1 MPDDRSRT
9 QVLRSSGQGPA
20 PDNAVLVVIG
30 GPNLGRHYP
39 LSSPEYV
46 IGRIPEAHIQIDAD
60 SVSRR
65 HARVVRDGRD
75 WVVEDLGSTNG
86 TFVNAHKVERAH
98 LRDGDLIVVGGGIL
112 KFLTGSNVEALYHEE
127 IYRMTILDPLTG
139 LHNKRFFLEF
149 LDRELSRV
157 SRHSGT
163 LALVLF
169 DVDHFKRVNDQY
181 GHLAGDAV
189 LREIG
194 KRVRPRVRR
203 EDLVARYGG
212 EEFACVLPDTTR
224 QGAHIFAD
232 AVRIIIERESFRA
245 EGAVIA
251 VTVSLGV
258 AVAEGAARVSAEEL
272 IRRADERLYEAKRAG
287 RNRVAG

>member
-1 MPDDRSRT
+1 VPDERSRT
-9 QVLRSSGQGPA
+9 QVIRPSGKTPA
-20 PDNAVLVVIG
+20 KDDAVLVVIG
-30 GPNLGRHYP
+30 GANLGRHYP
-39 LSSPEYV
+39 LTEPEYV
-46 IGRIPEAHIQIDAD
+46 IGRTSEVQIQIDAD

-65 HARVVRDGRD
+65 HARVVRAGVD
-75 WVVEDLGSTNG
+75 WIVEDLGSTNG
-86 TFVNAHKVERAH
+86 TFVNAKKIDRAT
-98 LRDGDLIVVGGGIL
+98 LVDGDVVVVGGGIL
-112 KFLTGSNVEALYHEE
+112 KFLVGSNIEALYHEE

-139 LHNKRFFLEF
+139 CHNKRFFLEF

-157 SRHSGT
+157 SRHAGT

-169 DVDHFKRVNDQY
+169 DLDHFKNVNDQH

-194 KRVRPRVRR
+194 RRVRPRVRR

-224 QGAHIFAD
+224 QGANIFAD
-232 AVRIIIERESFRA
+232 AVRIIVEREPVQT
-245 EGAVIA
+245 EGQSIR

-258 AVAEGAARVSAEEL
+258 AVAEGGARIEPEDL
-272 IRRADERLYEAKRAG
+272 IRQADERLYEAKRTG
-287 RNRVAG
+287 RNRVVG

>member
-1 MPDDRSRT
+1 VPDDRSRT
-9 QVLRSSGQGPA
+9 QIIRPPGQGPA
-20 PDNAVLVVIG
+20 HQSGVLVIIG
-30 GPNLGRHYP
+30 GPNLGRHFP
-39 LSSPEYV
+39 LTGTEYI
-46 IGRIPEAHIQIDAD
+46 IGRVPEVDIQIDAD

-65 HARVVRDGRD
+65 HARVIRAGQD

-86 TFVNAHKVERAH
+86 TFVNAHRVERQP
-98 LRDGDLIVVGGGIL
+98 LRDGDVVVVGGGIL
-112 KFLTGSNVEALYHEE
+112 KFLVGSNVEALYHEE

-157 SRHSGT
+157 SRHAGT

-169 DVDHFKRVNDQY
+169 DIDHFKQVNDRH

-194 KRVRPRVRR
+194 RRVRPRVRR

-232 AVRIIIERESFRA
+232 AVRIIIERDPVQA
-245 EGAVIA
+245 EGTSIP

-258 AVAEGAARVSAEEL
+258 ALAEGGARITPDDL

-287 RNRVAG
+287 RNRVVG